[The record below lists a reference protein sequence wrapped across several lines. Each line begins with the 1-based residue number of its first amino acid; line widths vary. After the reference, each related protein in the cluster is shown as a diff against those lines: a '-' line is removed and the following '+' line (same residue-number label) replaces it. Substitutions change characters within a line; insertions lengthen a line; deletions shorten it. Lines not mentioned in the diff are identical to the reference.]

1 MLLGDTG
8 KVRKPHAATPK
19 AKMPGAKAA
28 AADEADEE
36 AAMSPLQQ
44 ALKKLRQM
52 KLSQG
57 SDGSSP
63 LQQRQT
69 SSKRQH
75 LGSHQASRFG
85 PLALKFDSL
94 QNQDDRHEDGAEP
107 LTPGFSALNGDANSV
122 PAKRTLEESLSALS
136 RKNVQAAERQQRK
149 PSSSSF
155 GAAIQPHAISRAV
168 PGPLLGGIQTNN
180 PLANDDAAHAE
191 ARTLRLHAA
200 SAGDHNKAQNAMEGF
215 QVPPQLSHTD
225 QHSRPSSNSWTLR
238 SSGSP
243 PSPTR
248 IRLSAHVSGR
258 SHRSA
263 SATHGS
269 DQIRDRPPESSARH
283 QVGTQKHDT
292 GFQSSHSRQSGGQVH
307 SSSQVSGDFQ
317 TKMDGS
323 SRSRDPFGSHR
334 NVQQQDHDRSSSD
347 SPVGRVHLAS
357 RLSISSSTAESPR
370 TPAAAVSS
378 GRRPAASTS
387 SQENVSRFDLCI
399 FDYAHPA
406 VPYSIRDFAL
416 SADLSGYATHAG
428 QQAM

>member
-8 KVRKPHAATPK
+8 KVRKPHAATPRVK
-19 AKMPGAKAA
+19 VAGAKAA

-63 LQQRQT
+63 SQQRQT

-75 LGSHQASRFG
+75 LGPHQASRFG

-94 QNQDDRHEDGAEP
+94 PNQDDRHEDGAEP
-107 LTPGFSALNGDANSV
+107 LTPGLNASNGDASSV
-122 PAKRTLEESLSALS
+122 PTKRTLEESLSALS
-136 RKNVQAAERQQRK
+136 RRNAQAAERQQRM

-155 GAAIQPHAISRAV
+155 GSGNQPHATSRAFPEPILRGTRISNSLV
-168 PGPLLGGIQTNN
+168 H
-180 PLANDDAAHAE
+180 DDSAHAE
-191 ARTLRLHAA
+191 ARTPRLHAA
-200 SAGDHNKAQNAMEGF
+200 SAGDHNKARNAVSGAQATPELL
-215 QVPPQLSHTD
+215 QAD
-225 QHSRPSSNSWTLR
+225 QHSGPSSYSWTLR

-248 IRLSAHVSGR
+248 VRISAHVSGR
-258 SHRSA
+258 RDYSPGT
-263 SATHGS
+263 THGL
-269 DQIRDRPPESSARH
+269 DQIRDSPSKSSARH
-283 QVGTQKHDT
+283 QAGTQKHDA
-292 GFQSSHSRQSGGQVH
+292 GFKSSHSRQPGGHVH
-307 SSSQVSGDFQ
+307 SGSQDSGSFQ
-317 TKMDGS
+317 TKMDDQNG
-323 SRSRDPFGSHR
+323 SRSRHPFSSQR
-334 NVQQQDHDRSSSD
+334 IAQQQDHDRSSSD
-347 SPVGRVHLAS
+347 SPVGRLHLAS

-387 SQENVSRFDLCI
+387 SQENVSNLTRANLAQLTFCLL
-399 FDYAHPA
+399 
-406 VPYSIRDFAL
+406 V
-416 SADLSGYATHAG
+416 
-428 QQAM
+428 